1 MSDSDELTMGDD
13 EGAEPDEAALAE
25 LAAIEDAADAAGT
38 DMPPGGAA
46 EAELARLRAELDA
59 ARGDLEAER
68 AARRAAVAR
77 YREAVLAAEPALPPE
92 LVAGDSL
99 DEVDASAEGARR
111 AVERIRERLAAE
123 AGDAAARGFPAGAP
137 PRADSPAGE
146 GMTAAEKIAL
156 GLERGGR

>member
-25 LAAIEDAADAAGT
+25 LAAIEDAADAADGT
-38 DMPPGGAA
+38 PPGVAA
-46 EAELARLRAELDA
+46 VAELARLRAELDD
-59 ARGDLEAER
+59 ARGGLEAER

-92 LVAGDSL
+92 LVASDSL
-99 DEVDASAEGARR
+99 DEVDASAEAARR

-123 AGDAAARGFPAGAP
+123 AGTP
-137 PRADSPAGE
+137 PRAASRPARRPAP
-146 GMTAAEKIAL
+146 TPPPARA
-156 GLERGGR
+156 